1 MATLGNKR
9 KLAAVSRET
18 PENTRSGRAP
28 NVLDPEL
35 TQEYISQVSEEIE
48 GRVTKKL
55 SQEFS
60 RTESRILGALS
71 KLDEFLLNPQVRTCS
86 VIAPGTSRS
95 SNLEN
100 QGTTEDRP
108 SDYPGPEVEF
118 SSPISGAETDPHM
131 VTGVTEQTRND
142 PHMVTGATREF
153 RQHPHMTMETQEDIP
168 YCSTSTS
175 SGKQKKA
182 RSTSQ
187 PQFRSENTPATLEAD
202 QILLAL
208 QQLATNSNSANF
220 NNNIS
225 RISKLPKSLTT
236 TMPTFDGKSE
246 KFELFEDLFPTSLK
260 IHNQLTEEDKINY
273 FHSLMRGDALQTFK
287 NITSP
292 NRENLKEIL
301 TVFRRKYVKPQSMA
315 TAKHKFRRLVFNP
328 ANQKLID
335 FLDELQKLA
344 KHAFGVAAQAIIEQ
358 FIYAKMPPHLK
369 KSINQAHLEN
379 GTYEQ
384 IVSHLER
391 ELELNG
397 LEAPDEIQLNTVIQ
411 QDTQQNSE
419 KPKPTCHH
427 CKKPGHYR
435 NQCRQLKREKDHAQ
449 NNTDSAA
456 NNKNNNGSTQTN
468 SNPNQKAPVVNKA
481 NKTNNQRD
489 RKPRPVFPP
498 CETCGRTNHSTERCY
513 LGANAANRPPPRN
526 RRPEGQNQAQQRN
539 TQLDGNVQAAA
550 QPLN

>member
-1 MATLGNKR
+1 MATLRNQR

-18 PENTRSGRAP
+18 PESARSGRTQ
-28 NVLDPEL
+28 NILDPEI
-35 TQEYISQVSEEIE
+35 TQNYISQVSEEIE

-55 SQEFS
+55 SKEFS

-71 KLDEFLLNPQVRTCS
+71 KLDEFLLNPQFRTCS
-86 VIAPGTSRS
+86 VVAPGASGS

-100 QGTTEDRP
+100 QGTNEDRP
-108 SDYPGPEVEF
+108 SDDPGPEVEF
-118 SSPISGAETDPHM
+118 SSPISGAVTDPHM
-131 VTGVTEQTRND
+131 VTGVT
-142 PHMVTGATREF
+142 REI
-153 RQHPHMTMETQEDIP
+153 RQHPHMAMETQEEIL

-175 SGKQKKA
+175 SGKHKKK

-208 QQLATNSNSANF
+208 QQLATNNNSANF

-246 KFELFEDLFPTSLK
+246 KFELFEDVFQTCLK

-292 NRENLKEIL
+292 NRENLGEIL
-301 TVFRRKYVKPQSMA
+301 TVFRRKYVKPQSKA
-315 TAKHKFRRLVFNP
+315 TAKHKFQRLVFNP

-335 FLDELQKLA
+335 FLDELQKMA
-344 KHAFGVAAQAIIEQ
+344 KDAFGVAAQAIIEQ

-369 KSINQAHLEN
+369 KSINQAHLEK

-397 LEAPDEIQLNTVIQ
+397 LQAPDEMQLNTVMQ
-411 QDTQQNSE
+411 QDAQQNSE

-427 CKKPGHYR
+427 CKKSGHYR
-435 NQCRQLKREKDHAQ
+435 NQCRQLKREKDQVQ

-456 NNKNNNGSTQTN
+456 NNKNNNGSAQTN
-468 SNPNQKAPVVNKA
+468 PNPNHKVPVANKA
-481 NKTNNQRD
+481 NNTNNQRD

-513 LGANAANRPPPRN
+513 PGANAANRPPPRN

-539 TQLDGNVQAAA
+539 TQNNSDGNVQAAA

>member
-18 PENTRSGRAP
+18 PESTRSGRTQ
-28 NVLDPEL
+28 NILDPEL

-48 GRVTKKL
+48 GRVTKRL
-55 SQEFS
+55 SKEFS

-71 KLDEFLLNPQVRTCS
+71 KLDEFHLNPQVRTCS
-86 VIAPGTSRS
+86 VVAPGTSRS
-95 SNLEN
+95 NNLEN
-100 QGTTEDRP
+100 QGTNEDRP
-108 SDYPGPEVEF
+108 SDDPGPEVEF
-118 SSPISGAETDPHM
+118 ASPISGAETNPHM
-131 VTGVTEQTRND
+131 VTGVTRD
-142 PHMVTGATREF
+142 FRPHMA
-153 RQHPHMTMETQEDIP
+153 METQEEIP

-187 PQFRSENTPATLEAD
+187 PHFRSENTPATLEAD

-246 KFELFEDLFPTSLK
+246 KFELFEDLFQTSLK

-292 NRENLKEIL
+292 NRENLVEIL

-315 TAKHKFRRLVFNP
+315 TAKHKFQRLVFNP
-328 ANQKLID
+328 TNQKLID

-344 KHAFGVAAQAIIEQ
+344 KDAFGVAAQAIIEQ

-384 IVSHLER
+384 ILSHLER

-397 LEAPDEIQLNTVIQ
+397 LEAPDEMQLNSVMQ

-435 NQCRQLKREKDHAQ
+435 NQCRQLKREKDQAQ
-449 NNTDSAA
+449 NNTDSATT
-456 NNKNNNGSTQTN
+456 NKNNNGGAQTN
-468 SNPNQKAPVVNKA
+468 SNPNHKVPVANKA
-481 NKTNNQRD
+481 NNANNQRD
-489 RKPRPVFPP
+489 RKTRPVFPP

-539 TQLDGNVQAAA
+539 TQNNSDGNVQAAA
-550 QPLN
+550 QHLN

>member
-1 MATLGNKR
+1 M
-9 KLAAVSRET
+9 
-18 PENTRSGRAP
+18 
-28 NVLDPEL
+28 
-35 TQEYISQVSEEIE
+35 
-48 GRVTKKL
+48 
-55 SQEFS
+55 
-60 RTESRILGALS
+60 
-71 KLDEFLLNPQVRTCS
+71 NPQVRTCS
-86 VIAPGTSRS
+86 VVAPGTSRS
-95 SNLEN
+95 NNFEN
-100 QGTTEDRP
+100 QGTNEDRP
-108 SDYPGPEVEF
+108 SDDPGPEEEF
-118 SSPISGAETDPHM
+118 ASPISGGETNPQILTGATGETNPHM
-131 VTGVTEQTRND
+131 VTEVQ
-142 PHMVTGATREF
+142 REF
-153 RQHPHMTMETQEDIP
+153 RPHMTTDTQEEIP

-202 QILLAL
+202 QILFAL

-246 KFELFEDLFPTSLK
+246 KFELFEDLFQTSLK

-292 NRENLKEIL
+292 NRENLGEIL

-315 TAKHKFRRLVFNP
+315 TAKHKFQRLVFNP
-328 ANQKLID
+328 TNQKLID

-344 KHAFGVAAQAIIEQ
+344 KDAFGVAAQAIIEQ

-397 LEAPDEIQLNTVIQ
+397 LEAPDEMQINTVMQ

-419 KPKPTCHH
+419 KPKPTCHY

-435 NQCRQLKREKDHAQ
+435 NQCRQLKRGKDQ
-449 NNTDSAA
+449 VQSNTDSAT
-456 NNKNNNGSTQTN
+456 NNKNSNGSAQTN
-468 SNPNQKAPVVNKA
+468 SNPNQKVPVTNKA
-481 NKTNNQRD
+481 NNANNQRD
-489 RKPRPVFPP
+489 RKTRPVFPP

-526 RRPEGQNQAQQRN
+526 RRPEGQNQAQQRS
-539 TQLDGNVQAAA
+539 TQNNSDGNVQAAA